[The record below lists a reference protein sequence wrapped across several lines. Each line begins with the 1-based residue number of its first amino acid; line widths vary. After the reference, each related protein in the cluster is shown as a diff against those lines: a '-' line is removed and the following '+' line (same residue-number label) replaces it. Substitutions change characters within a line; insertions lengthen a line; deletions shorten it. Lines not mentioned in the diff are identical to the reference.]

1 VLQEEGVDE
10 AQLRAWLTAN
20 DLALIVTRNNTSR
33 DQGERQQPFN
43 LQVPGG
49 TRTTG
54 DAGKVYDVA
63 HLQLFQADQVRG
75 YGGVASPRAGRRPL
89 AQVLHEPKAKNPA
102 NGTGPAGSVKLG
114 LDGSSAAF
122 VPARRA
128 MTWQLTDS
136 AGKAVVR
143 ERNWISFQPGE
154 IRTCASC
161 HGLNTTNQAG
171 QPTPTNK
178 PEALRVLLQHW
189 KQLP

>member
-1 VLQEEGVDE
+1 M
-10 AQLRAWLTAN
+10 
-20 DLALIVTRNNTSR
+20 
-33 DQGERQQPFN
+33 
-43 LQVPGG
+43 
-49 TRTTG
+49 
-54 DAGKVYDVA
+54 
-63 HLQLFQADQVRG
+63 FQADQVPG
-75 YGGVASPRAGRRPL
+75 YGGVSSPRAGRRPL
-89 AQVLHEPKAKNPA
+89 AQVLHEPKARNPA
-102 NGTGPAGSVKLG
+102 NATGPAGSVRLG

-161 HGLNTTNQAG
+161 HGLNSKDQAG

-178 PEALRVLLQHW
+178 PEALRALLRHW
-189 KQLP
+189 KQLQ